1 MPGVSGSSFVLE
13 SLRERLGRA
22 LVRIGDNLRPAP
34 AVGRRPNN
42 AIDDV
47 ADIDMLAAASLNA
60 GSCVRVGDSLRIVTD
75 PASGGYSALLPVV
88 PSDRHAGPGIFRCQ
102 IDLLDGLVGISAVT
116 ANYRIIA
123 ERIPGKLGRQQI
135 DIIVPDVHDVAGILV
150 RNGASTGRPSRA
162 DLSSVSADRYPAEKL
177 LRIEKNSQHAATLR
191 LPLRKF
197 TDSGRLQDVGT
208 PVVTT
213 VALDTAST
221 AAIIIDAWEETQS
234 RVERNLADTL
244 APTLAALRSS
254 GMAIIHAPH
263 DRAIHPLARP
273 INGETVIPGEFMD
286 GEFIADALRDAGIR
300 HLLYLGYFS
309 NLCVLR
315 RSLGML
321 DMHKRG
327 FNTILAR
334 DVSIANETDE
344 SIAGEWFHKAAVHF
358 IEINFGATVTAA
370 EIQAA
375 VREAC
380 AHAAGTG
387 AKAAADTAAPTEEI
401 FGA

>member
-1 MPGVSGSSFVLE
+1 MLE

-22 LVRIGDNLRPAP
+22 LVRIGENLRPARP
-34 AVGRRPNN
+34 VGRRPSN

-60 GSCVRVGDSLRIVTD
+60 GSCVRVGDDLRIVTD

-88 PSDRHAGPGIFRCQ
+88 PSDRYAGPGIFRCQ

-116 ANYRIIA
+116 ASCRIIA
-123 ERIPGKLGRQQI
+123 ERTPGKLGRQQI

-177 LRIEKNSQHAATLR
+177 LRIEKNFQHAGTLR

-197 TDSGRLQDVGT
+197 TDSGRLQDGEP

-221 AAIIIDAWEETQS
+221 AAIVIDAWETQSRVTES
-234 RVERNLADTL
+234 RVERNLVDTL

-300 HLLYLGYFS
+300 HLLYLGYLS
-309 NLCVLR
+309 NLCVLQ

-327 FNTILAR
+327 FDTILVR
-334 DVSIANETDE
+334 DGSIARETDE

-358 IEINFGATVTAA
+358 VEINFGATVTAA

-375 VREAC
+375 VREASSVPG
-380 AHAAGTG
+380 AG
-387 AKAAADTAAPTEEI
+387 D
-401 FGA
+401 

>member
-1 MPGVSGSSFVLE
+1 VLE
-13 SLRERLGRA
+13 SLRERLGRV
-22 LVRIGDNLRPAP
+22 LVRVGENLRPAR
-34 AVGRRPNN
+34 AVGRRPSDV
-42 AIDDV
+42 IDVV
-47 ADIDMLAAASLNA
+47 ADIDMLAVASLNA

-88 PSDRHAGPGIFRCQ
+88 PSDRYEGPGLFRCQ

-123 ERIPGKLGRQQI
+123 ERTPGRLGRQQV
-135 DIIVPDVHDVAGILV
+135 DIIVPKVRDVAGILV

-162 DLSSVSADRYPAEKL
+162 HLSSVSAERYPTEKL
-177 LRIEKNSQHAATLR
+177 LKIEKNFQHAGTLR

-197 TDSGRLQDVGT
+197 TDSGRLQDGVP

-221 AAIIIDAWEETQS
+221 AAIVIDAWEETQS
-234 RVERNLADTL
+234 GVTQSRVERNLVDTL
-244 APTLAALRSS
+244 VPTLAALRSS

-286 GEFIADALRDAGIR
+286 GEVIADALRDAGIR
-300 HLLYLGYFS
+300 HLLYLGYLS
-309 NLCVLR
+309 NLCVLQR
-315 RSLGML
+315 ALGML
-321 DMHKRG
+321 DMHKQG
-327 FNTILAR
+327 FNTILVR
-334 DVSIANETDE
+334 DGSIARETDE

-358 IEINFGATVTAA
+358 VEINLGATVTAA

-375 VREAC
+375 VREAS
-380 AHAAGTG
+380 AVPR
-387 AKAAADTAAPTEEI
+387 ADE
-401 FGA
+401 